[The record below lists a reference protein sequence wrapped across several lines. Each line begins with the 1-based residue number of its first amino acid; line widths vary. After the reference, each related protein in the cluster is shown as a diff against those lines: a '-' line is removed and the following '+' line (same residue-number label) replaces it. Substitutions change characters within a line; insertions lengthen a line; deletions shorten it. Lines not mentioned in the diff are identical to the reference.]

1 MGSASRTD
9 NLLIMNDPL
18 KKDLELEEQDEL
30 HPEDG
35 DEQQPPLKPEVLDDD
50 PGETKDTQLLPVLRG
65 SDALAPLDPLAA
77 YINEIRQYPEL
88 SEEEEKELALHY
100 EATGDTQAAYKLITN
115 NLMLVV
121 KIAMTFRREWQNVM
135 DLIQEGNVGLMK
147 AVKNFDPF
155 RGVRLPAYASWWIK
169 AYILK
174 YILDNWRLV
183 RVGTTNARR
192 KLLYNLQKE
201 KARLEEQGI
210 SASPKKLAEHFGV
223 AEKDVIDVQASL
235 GAFDVSMDTPTHPD
249 SDYTPEKTLTDGRHP
264 AQAIEKS
271 QFHEALHEK
280 IEAFLENL
288 KPIEKEL
295 FATRILSEDPTS
307 LKEIGEHYNI
317 TREAVRQTEQRLL
330 KKFKTYIKEH
340 LPEAEHYF
348 MK

>member
-1 MGSASRTD
+1 
-9 NLLIMNDPL
+9 MNDPL
-18 KKDLELEEQDEL
+18 KKDADP
-30 HPEDG
+30 PEADDLPPADG
-35 DEQQPPLKPEVLDDD
+35 DEHHPPLKPEVLDDD
-50 PGETKDTQLLPVLRG
+50 SGEAEDIRPLPVVRG
-65 SDALAPLDPLAA
+65 SDALAPLDPLTA
-77 YINEIRQYPEL
+77 YLNEIRQYPEL
-88 SEEEEKELALHY
+88 SAEEEKELTLHY
-100 EATGDTQAAYKLITN
+100 QDTGDVQAAYKLITN

-201 KARLEEQGI
+201 KAKLEEQGFT
-210 SASPKKLAEHFGV
+210 ATPKQLAEHFGV
-223 AEKDVIDVQASL
+223 SEKDVIDVQASL
-235 GAFDVSMDTPTHPD
+235 GAADVSMDTPVHPD
-249 SDYTPEKTLTDGRHP
+249 SEMTPGKSLSDGQHP
-264 AQAIEKS
+264 AQAVEKS
-271 QFHEALHEK
+271 QFHEVLHEK

-288 KPIEKEL
+288 KPIEQEL
-295 FATRILSEDPTS
+295 FATRILSEDPVS
-307 LKEIGEHYNI
+307 LKEIGEHFNI

-330 KKFKTYIKEH
+330 KKFKTYITEH